1 LRHDRSEWAL
11 IAACAKPSKPP
22 TAPRDQHEPQGS
34 LMTTGRQGWLL
45 LILGVVFGAMIGEW
59 LLR

>member
-1 LRHDRSEWAL
+1 M
-11 IAACAKPSKPP
+11 
-22 TAPRDQHEPQGS
+22 TAGRRD
-34 LMTTGRQGWLL
+34 WLL

>member
-1 LRHDRSEWAL
+1 VRHDANLSEAS
-11 IAACAKPSKPP
+11 AP
-22 TAPRDQHEPQGS
+22 PRDQHEERGS
-34 LMTTGRQGWLL
+34 LMTAGRQGWLL